1 MEEPK
6 GKAEPPAPMLARG
19 RDPRRGGA
27 RGKGAPGR
35 HPAARGGVRVPEE
48 LLPLPRPAASSG
60 CGIPGSA
67 SPPCP
72 RGAKAGRRGTDL
84 GVSLAAP
91 PSSSRPPAFTVPLGW
106 VASKGSQPAAPQ
118 LAVVVVVASRGR
130 PGAGG
135 SPGAAAPQPSRRQ
148 RALRSV
154 LGVCRSLAASVRGI
168 PFLAVRGKR
177 RRGRRGLPACSPEP
191 PAEPVPSPGSALRG
205 EKSKSSEESDGS
217 SGGEA
222 LCRLP
227 RALPASARGQDRLRS
242 ARKRRIPPRKPS
254 RL

>member
-1 MEEPK
+1 
-6 GKAEPPAPMLARG
+6 MLARG
-19 RDPRRGGA
+19 RDPRRGGGA
-27 RGKGAPGR
+27 GQGGSGPASRGSGGVCAFPRSSCPFPGR
-35 HPAARGGVRVPEE
+35 QRAAAAASPAARPLRARGGLRLGGGGPIW
-48 LLPLPRPAASSG
+48 G
-60 CGIPGSA
+60 CPSQ
-67 SPPCP
+67 P
-72 RGAKAGRRGTDL
+72 
-84 GVSLAAP
+84 P
-91 PSSSRPPAFTVPLGW
+91 PSSSRPSAFTVPLGW
-106 VASKGSQPAAPQ
+106 VASEGSQPAAPQ
-118 LAVVVVVASRGR
+118 LVVVVASRGR

-135 SPGAAAPQPSRRQ
+135 SPGAAAPQPSGRQ

-227 RALPASARGQDRLRS
+227 RALPASARGQDWLRS